1 MSLRIIIRRLLRS
14 ILVLLGVSL
23 VVFAIVRVIP
33 GDPARLM
40 LPPDATEA
48 DVERLRENLGFNEP
62 LHVQYAVYMSGVL
75 TGDLG
80 KSLRFRRPVAELVLE
95 RFPATIE
102 LALAGTVLTILVAIP
117 SGVMAAWK
125 RNSFYD
131 SFFMFLT
138 MVGQSVPIFWLGI
151 MLILVFSVNLRLL
164 PTSGRGTLAQLIMP
178 SFTLATFFMALVAR
192 LTRSS
197 VLEVLGQSFVRTARA
212 KGLRERLVLFRH
224 VLKNALLPV
233 VTVLGLQVG
242 TVLGGAVI
250 TETVFAWPGIGTLAV
265 GAIYNRDYPLVQ
277 GTVLISATIFVFV
290 NILVDFMYL
299 TLDPRI
305 RYS

>member
-1 MSLRIIIRRLLRS
+1 MLRRLLRS
-14 ILVLLGVSL
+14 ALVLFGVSL

-33 GDPARLM
+33 GDPVRLM
-40 LPPDATEA
+40 LPPDATEKN
-48 DVERLRENLGFNEP
+48 VELLREQLGFNKP
-62 LHVQYAVYMSGVL
+62 LTEQYVLYIRGVL

-80 KSLRFRRPVAELVLE
+80 KSLRFRRPVLELVVE
-95 RFPATIE
+95 RLPATIE
-102 LALAGTVLTILVAIP
+102 LALVGTFLTIILAIP
-117 SGVMAAWK
+117 AGVLAAWK

-151 MLILVFSVNLRLL
+151 MLILILSVTLRLL
-164 PTSGRGTLAQLIMP
+164 PTSGRGTLEQLVMP
-178 SFTLATFFMALVAR
+178 GFTLATFNMALIAR

-197 VLEVLGQSFVRTARA
+197 VLEILGQPFIRTARA
-212 KGLRERLVLFRH
+212 KGLKEPIVLTRH
-224 VLKNALLPV
+224 VLRNSLLPV

-242 TVLGGAVI
+242 TLLGGAVI

-277 GTVLISATIFVFV
+277 GTVLIAATVFVFI
-290 NILVDFMYL
+290 NIVVDFLYL
-299 TLDPRI
+299 FLDPRI
-305 RYS
+305 RYD

>member
-1 MSLRIIIRRLLRS
+1 MFRRLLRS
-14 ILVLLGVSL
+14 ALVLFGVSL

-33 GDPARLM
+33 GDPVRLM
-40 LPPDATEA
+40 LPPDATEKN
-48 DVERLRENLGFNEP
+48 VELLREQLGFNKP
-62 LHVQYAVYMSGVL
+62 LTEQYVLYMKGVL

-80 KSLRFRRPVAELVLE
+80 KSLRFRRPVLELVVE
-95 RFPATIE
+95 RLPATIE
-102 LALAGTVLTILVAIP
+102 LALVGTLLTIVLAVPA
-117 SGVMAAWK
+117 GVLAAWK

-151 MLILVFSVNLRLL
+151 MLILILSVTLRLL
-164 PTSGRGTLAQLIMP
+164 PTSGRGTLEQLILP
-178 SFTLATFFMALVAR
+178 GFTLATFNMALIAR

-197 VLEVLGQSFVRTARA
+197 ALEILGQPYIRTARA
-212 KGLRERLVLFRH
+212 KGLKEHVVLTRH
-224 VLKNALLPV
+224 VLRNSLLPV

-242 TVLGGAVI
+242 TLLGGAVI

-277 GTVLISATIFVFV
+277 GTVLIAATVFVFI
-290 NILVDFMYL
+290 NIVVDFLYL
-299 TLDPRI
+299 FLDPRI
-305 RYS
+305 RYD